1 VKSVAKTVAAKITI
15 NGKKACHFRSLVS
28 VGIVGAQ
35 HPQIF
40 SKTEFETTD
49 FKGNPS

>member
-1 VKSVAKTVAAKITI
+1 MKDEYIEIV
-15 NGKKACHFRSLVS
+15 N
-28 VGIVGAQ
+28 VGAVGAQ

-40 SKTEFETTD
+40 SKTKFTPTD

>member
-1 VKSVAKTVAAKITI
+1 MKDEYIEIV
-15 NGKKACHFRSLVS
+15 N
-28 VGIVGAQ
+28 VGAQ

-40 SKTEFETTD
+40 SKTKFAPTD